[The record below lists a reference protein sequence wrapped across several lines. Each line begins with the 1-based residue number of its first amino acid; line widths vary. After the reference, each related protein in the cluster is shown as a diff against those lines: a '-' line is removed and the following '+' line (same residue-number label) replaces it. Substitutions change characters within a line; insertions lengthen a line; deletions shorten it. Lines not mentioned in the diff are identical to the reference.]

1 MVQSATV
8 TYRDCHSVTTMFPF
22 IVFTCLLF
30 EILYANA
37 GGFLVSVRCFGR
49 REEVPFCPSN
59 HICPALFGN
68 SQEDVESSSNFVLLS
83 LTLLR
88 MGRLYCRP
96 RAIGGTL
103 FVRLFLNLFRCYHVR
118 YLCTVCEYSSIAA
131 CQIYTHALMHQLLD
145 LFEDKSYLTTRMV
158 CPILK
163 KITQTAWTAGTT
175 STFSLFRYD
184 SR

>member
-1 MVQSATV
+1 MRMRV
-8 TYRDCHSVTTMFPF
+8 YFW
-22 IVFTCLLF
+22 CLLDALGD
-30 EILYANA
+30 EKR
-37 GGFLVSVRCFGR
+37 FLSVQVTIYVRHCLGIHKR
-49 REEVPFCPSN
+49 TLN
-59 HICPALFGN
+59 HLQTLF
-68 SQEDVESSSNFVLLS
+68 SFS

-163 KITQTAWTAGTT
+163 KITQTAWTTGTT